1 LEIEATTPGEIAR
14 GEIVLG
20 DVVLGDKVHLDV
32 ALGDKVHLDVALGVL
47 TQCIMA
53 HGILALGDQ
62 IMNAVNLV
70 DLEDREKDHALGV
83 QVKKM
88 NVPEPEK
95 EVEGE
100 TEADH
105 AHVKGEEIDH
115 KEDKMV
121 NHGKE

>member
-1 LEIEATTPGEIAR
+1 LEIEPTTLGEIAR

-20 DVVLGDKVHLDV
+20 DPV
-32 ALGDKVHLDVALGVL
+32 LGDKVHLDVALGVL

-62 IMNAVNLV
+62 IMNVGVNLQ

-88 NVPEPEK
+88 NVPEAEK

-105 AHVKGEEIDH
+105 AHVKGEEIDQ